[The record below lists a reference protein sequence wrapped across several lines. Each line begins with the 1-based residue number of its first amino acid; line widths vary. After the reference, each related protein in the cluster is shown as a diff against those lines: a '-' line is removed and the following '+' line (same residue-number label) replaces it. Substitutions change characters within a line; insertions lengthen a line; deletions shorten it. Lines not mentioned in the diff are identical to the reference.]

1 MVVGLQFEWQSWLT
15 MEHININSSGSVYH
29 ILHWVGCSLTNPPGL
44 LNLVWRVRPS
54 QAQPAHNG
62 YYSINLF
69 LSEQPNTRWW
79 RPETAVAT
87 CHMSLC
93 HYVRYINNGHHQDG
107 LAWRPVQSQGV
118 LTSLS
123 LILLYGYVMY
133 IFDFE
138 IILCRAHL
146 LTDKNIL

>member
-1 MVVGLQFEWQSWLT
+1 MFTTYYSRVGRVGECHKSSRITQSRL
-15 MEHININSSGSVYH
+15 E
-29 ILHWVGCSLTNPPGL
+29 SLTQPWPGQ
-44 LNLVWRVRPS
+44 RR
-54 QAQPAHNG
+54 HNG